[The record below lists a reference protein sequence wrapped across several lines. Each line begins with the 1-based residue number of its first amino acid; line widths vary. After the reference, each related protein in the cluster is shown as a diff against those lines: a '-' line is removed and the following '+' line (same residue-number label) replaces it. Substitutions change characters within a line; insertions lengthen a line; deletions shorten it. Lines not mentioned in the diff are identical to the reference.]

1 MLYKRT
7 LQRKTDSELCNRTI
21 TIEEYIPPWK
31 YMVLVYTA
39 KSQTTPPQPPSFGAG
54 PEIDRY
60 PFNDQHQAI
69 QCAQQKLA
77 DSIANGYV
85 DLV

>member
-7 LQRKTDSELCNRTI
+7 LQRKSDSELSNRTI
-21 TIEEYIPPWK
+21 TIEEDYPPWK
-31 YMVLVYTA
+31 YMVFVYTA
-39 KSQTTPPQPPSFGAG
+39 KSQTLPPQSPSFGAG

-77 DSIANGYV
+77 DSIAKGYV
-85 DLV
+85 NLP